1 VLTTTSS
8 GVSGAPAEKPLAA
21 ALAEKPL
28 AAALAEKP
36 LAAASKRLRMASEAK
51 RKKLP
56 DQASHPDVAIGLA
69 ATGLS
74 APKIAAALGQS
85 VDIVKAQLTDGRE
98 TILAIRDALKLDKM
112 VAMKRVEARMWPRI
126 ERDIET
132 ANAKDVDAL
141 ARAAMNLEKMQA
153 QVSGEGAQVTV
164 KNVSDAPNVDL
175 KILIQQLINE

>member
-8 GVSGAPAEKPLAA
+8 GISGAP
-21 ALAEKPL
+21 AEKPL

-132 ANAKDVDAL
+132 ADAKDVDAL